1 MYIPFHWYKLCKYAI
16 RANICGF
23 CTILLV
29 HNPPPHKKKES
40 DITNS
45 AHTKQKKTMPHHNNS
60 NNNNNNNNSADFHLT
75 TDPNSELVLSL
86 LPGQMAHAAVWF
98 IDYDESPSGYY
109 FPSGV
114 LRYKL

>member
-1 MYIPFHWYKLCKYAI
+1 MVFVLFYWY
-16 RANICGF
+16 
-23 CTILLV
+23 TT
-29 HNPPPHKKKES
+29 PPTKKES

-60 NNNNNNNNSADFHLT
+60 NNNNNNNNNNSADFHLT